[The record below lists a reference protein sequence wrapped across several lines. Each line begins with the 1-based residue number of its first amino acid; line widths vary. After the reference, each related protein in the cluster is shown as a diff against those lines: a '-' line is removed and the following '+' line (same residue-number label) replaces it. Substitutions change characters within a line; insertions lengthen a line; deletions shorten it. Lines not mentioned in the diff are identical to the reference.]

1 MTRLEAEV
9 TMNEKMVD
17 VTQAILAVMA
27 ERGGPIST
35 RLHEAQAYARAA
47 VEALREPTEAMVDKP
62 DIDCWEQSYVYESQ
76 IKEIWQ
82 AMIDEIL
89 K

>member
-1 MTRLEAEV
+1 
-9 TMNEKMVD
+9 MNEKLVE

-47 VEALREPTEAMVDKP
+47 VEALREPTEMMAEAGSIETNSEEDA
-62 DIDCWEQSYVYESQ
+62 IECW
-76 IKEIWQ
+76 I